1 MKNVAQFK
9 TCVKDF
15 RGGQKFGPM
24 GERGGEFRLKG
35 GGNSDRGGGTRT
47 GGGNIN
53 RNSDRKLHF

>member
-35 GGNSDRGGGTRT
+35 GGNSDRGGEY
-47 GGGNIN
+47 
-53 RNSDRKLHF
+53 